1 MFRTSNSSSPGGLY
15 KQLTVF
21 HHAEIILK
29 LYELSRC
36 GLTSYNVINLQS
48 LS

>member
-1 MFRTSNSSSPGGLY
+1 MFQTSNCSSSGGVLC

-36 GLTSYNVINLQS
+36 SYSVIKS
-48 LS
+48 I